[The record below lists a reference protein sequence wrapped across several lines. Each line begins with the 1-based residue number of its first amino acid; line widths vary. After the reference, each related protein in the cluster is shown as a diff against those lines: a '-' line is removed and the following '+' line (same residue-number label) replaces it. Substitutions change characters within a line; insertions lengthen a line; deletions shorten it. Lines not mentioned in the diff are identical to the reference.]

1 MAGDIIDSSLL
12 KGAGYSYYPRV
23 EARDAA
29 TCPRMFKTDRRTK
42 ILSPNVSVADVEKK
56 EEACVFWKPWHR
68 IEAIL
73 MANFMFFFFFNFIL
87 QKTLWLLNIF
97 GTSYP

>member
-1 MAGDIIDSSLL
+1 MSKD
-12 KGAGYSYYPRV
+12 V
-23 EARDAA
+23 Q
-29 TCPRMFKTDRRTK
+29 DRPQNEDT
-42 ILSPNVSVADVEKK
+42 LSPNVSVADVEKK